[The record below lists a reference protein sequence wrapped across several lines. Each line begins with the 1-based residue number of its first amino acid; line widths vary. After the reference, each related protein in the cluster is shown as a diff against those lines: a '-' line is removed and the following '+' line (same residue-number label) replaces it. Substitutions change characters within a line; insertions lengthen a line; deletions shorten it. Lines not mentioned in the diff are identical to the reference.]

1 MIHTLTKYT
10 MLPDYNKFY
19 LKKKH
24 VILVAIVI
32 RSLVANANEF
42 SLPFSYTNI
51 DATLKQNKTKKA
63 FA

>member
-1 MIHTLTKYT
+1 
-10 MLPDYNKFY
+10 MLPYYNKFY
-19 LKKKH
+19 LKKH

-51 DATLKQNKTKKA
+51 GATLKHNKREKKRHLHKV
-63 FA
+63 